1 MIEILRKMFEANPE
15 KSTIVLNDKCSECGR
30 KTIIEVTPTS
40 GGYGLMGGVLFKTS
54 NGKSTFKCS
63 ACFGKNF
70 KKDEDQ
76 KNIKRP
82 MNKRVSIKTDNPAHR

>member
-1 MIEILRKMFEANPE
+1 
-15 KSTIVLNDKCSECGR
+15 
-30 KTIIEVTPTS
+30 
-40 GGYGLMGGVLFKTS
+40 MGGVLFMTS
-54 NGKSTFKCS
+54 NGKLTFKCS